1 MARRRLQDDC
11 RSRNTAREQ
20 VGFPSRLGLLR
31 LGGHGHDGVGKLAHD
46 RKSHTPGERADP
58 DDSLFLCRQLS
69 GDLGLE
75 QQGRAIVL
83 GPGEMT
89 LLEVQ
94 RVYRGDFRA
103 GSRLMVLKMPR
114 RAMEARC
121 GDLTALLAQ
130 KARPHAGVRSVIP
143 VKLPCLSKGPRPWI
157 SRLKRSF
164 ARIRWTLS
172 RYLWPQPPAIPPEAR
187 LADPGLDPL
196 RPHLAPVLGSSMH
209 TRCFRDRAPRSR
221 GGSTGDGWTAAAL
234 LSPTHRTISDIAF
247 GWVSP
252 TSRTLAPCSK
262 GVSACVRANIATRG
276 DSGDTRSNKPSRAA
290 PRLVVLGF
298 DGYIAGMDLSVASS
312 GRLTILVRSALGVLV
327 IVFALATLYCGGIRA
342 GTPTDPLASPGPE
355 SAATLAV
362 VWKAVRPR
370 HRSQNDAV
378 PFPPHSDS
386 GKLGIAPA
394 AISVA
399 WLPTEALQPRTI
411 SGSCG
416 HLGLRTHNPRDPPA
430 VVAAPEACLKSF
442 L

>member
-1 MARRRLQDDC
+1 MRRSHRSPCAESTAAC
-11 RSRNTAREQ
+11 RRP
-20 VGFPSRLGLLR
+20 VGYS
-31 LGGHGHDGVGKLAHD
+31 GHVAM
-46 RKSHTPGERADP
+46 
-58 DDSLFLCRQLS
+58 
-69 GDLGLE
+69 LE
-75 QQGRAIVL
+75 QGTETMDLPAQTVVR
-83 GPGEMT
+83 EYT
-89 LLEVQ
+89 L
-94 RVYRGDFRA
+94 
-103 GSRLMVLKMPR
+103 
-114 RAMEARC
+114 
-121 GDLTALLAQ
+121 DLIALSLAATAS
-130 KARPHAGVRSVIP
+130 P
-143 VKLPCLSKGPRPWI
+143 
-157 SRLKRSF
+157 F
-164 ARIRWTLS
+164 
-172 RYLWPQPPAIPPEAR
+172 EAR

-196 RPHLAPVLGSSMH
+196 RPHVAPVLGSSMH
-209 TRCFRDRAPRSR
+209 TRCFRNRAPRSR
-221 GGSTGDGWTAAAL
+221 GGSTSDGWTAAAL
-234 LSPTHRTISDIAF
+234 LSPTPHTDTVPSATLPSDGFLRPHAL
-247 GWVSP
+247 W
-252 TSRTLAPCSK
+252 APCSK

-276 DSGDTRSNKPSRAA
+276 NSGGTRSNKPSRAA

>member
-1 MARRRLQDDC
+1 MTVNRTRRESAR
-11 RSRNTAREQ
+11 A
-20 VGFPSRLGLLR
+20 
-31 LGGHGHDGVGKLAHD
+31 
-46 RKSHTPGERADP
+46 P

-172 RYLWPQPPAIPPEAR
+172 RYLWPQPPAIEAR

-196 RPHLAPVLGSSMH
+196 RPHVAPVLGSSMH
-209 TRCFRDRAPRSR
+209 TALFSEQGTSITRWIHGRRLDRCS
-221 GGSTGDGWTAAAL
+221 AAL
-234 LSPTHRTISDIAF
+234 ADTPYHQRHCLRMGFSDLTHFGPLVQKAFRHASARIS
-247 GWVSP
+247 
-252 TSRTLAPCSK
+252 R
-262 GVSACVRANIATRG
+262 
-276 DSGDTRSNKPSRAA
+276 RAA
-290 PRLVVLGF
+290 T
-298 DGYIAGMDLSVASS
+298 AG
-312 GRLTILVRSALGVLV
+312 ALG
-327 IVFALATLYCGGIRA
+327 
-342 GTPTDPLASPGPE
+342 
-355 SAATLAV
+355 
-362 VWKAVRPR
+362 
-370 HRSQNDAV
+370 
-378 PFPPHSDS
+378 
-386 GKLGIAPA
+386 
-394 AISVA
+394 AISPA
-399 WLPTEALQPRTI
+399 GPRRALSYWASMAT
-411 SGSCG
+411 
-416 HLGLRTHNPRDPPA
+416 
-430 VVAAPEACLKSF
+430 
-442 L
+442 